1 MKCTWFLVLMVAGFA
16 CVFASEPCQ
25 WDQYLGNPGRTGYME
40 CSVVESPDILWEATL
55 YGEATTPFIIGDTV
69 VVLNTPISVF
79 PGSFDLPLPEANI
92 TVVDLMTG
100 DLIIRAVPDIDFGGI
115 DPVGDTAFIYT
126 QDEIHE
132 FDLFSGETTFIAN
145 LPEEKSFL
153 SGYYPLVLPD
163 TIIYPTVPVVCL
175 SRKDYSQLW
184 DLESSLGPF
193 YPYNAEMWAIAAS
206 MDQIYMIFEEERYV
220 MAVHAETG
228 ERIWVSKNLLVGRM
242 AADESTVF
250 VGGENLYALD
260 AKTGE
265 CIWTFE
271 LDFAMSN
278 IVVGPTDVFVTDD
291 QNLYAVNRNTGNL
304 WNLVRIL

>member
-1 MKCTWFLVLMVAGFA
+1 
-16 CVFASEPCQ
+16 
-25 WDQYLGNPGRTGYME
+25 
-40 CSVVESPDILWEATL
+40 
-55 YGEATTPFIIGDTV
+55 
-69 VVLNTPISVF
+69 
-79 PGSFDLPLPEANI
+79 
-92 TVVDLMTG
+92 MTG
-100 DLIIRAVPDIDFGGI
+100 DLVLKAVPDIDFAGI
-115 DPVGDTAFIYT
+115 HPEGDTAIIYT
-126 QDEIHE
+126 QEELYE
-132 FDLFSGETTFIAN
+132 FDLFSGET
-145 LPEEKSFL
+145 SFVSKIPRRWSYL
-153 SGYYPLVLPD
+153 SDYYPLVLPD
-163 TIIYPTVPVVCL
+163 RIVYSTIPVVCL
-175 SRKDYSQLW
+175 SRNDYSLLW
-184 DLESSLGPF
+184 DLKSSLGSL
-193 YPYNAEMWAIAAS
+193 YPQNAKMWAIAAS